1 MGAWH
6 LFDEGSPDPESA
18 TLRLKRAELELRRDL
33 GPLLGAEGITL
44 EHWQVLAALAGR
56 EGQTMTELAASAVL
70 PAASLTRH
78 VDRLIERALIIR
90 RVDASDR
97 RRAVVAL
104 SALGRQLAARL
115 RELERRSVLRMGEPA
130 DRLGDGAEP
139 LRARADATVPAGA

>member
-6 LFDEGSPDPESA
+6 LFDEGSPGPVSA

-33 GPLLGAEGITL
+33 GPVLGAEGITL
-44 EHWQVLAALAGR
+44 EHWQVLAALAER

-90 RVDASDR
+90 RVDAGDR

-115 RELERRSVLRMGEPA
+115 RELERRSVLRTGEPA
-130 DRLGDGAEP
+130 DRLGDGGEP
-139 LRARADATVPAGA
+139 LGARADATVPAGA